1 MTSVSTSPTSANAGA
16 TPGLSTFVPALQRLG
31 LLAFILAI
39 WWIGSLNTPAYVLP
53 GPLAVAQAVGDLAGT
68 ETFLV
73 DIGATLGRVA
83 TGFGIALVVGV
94 PLGIVFGANRTIGNF
109 FEPLLPILNTVS
121 SAIWAIF
128 AMLWFGLSDM
138 ATIFVVLMTAMPL
151 IITNTWQG
159 TRNVSPELVEVAQS
173 LRFGRTA
180 ILRKIY
186 LPSILPHIFS
196 GSRLAFAFGWRVSL
210 VAETLGASSGVGY
223 RLRQAAD
230 LFQADQ
236 VFAWTVLIISMMVA
250 VEVGIFRPAERY
262 LFRWQKARSV

>member
-1 MTSVSTSPTSANAGA
+1 MTSASTSPTRANAGA

>member
-1 MTSVSTSPTSANAGA
+1 MATASAVEAPSLSRF
-16 TPGLSTFVPALQRLG
+16 TPVFQRLG
-31 LLAFILAI
+31 LVALILAI
-39 WWIGSLNTPAYVLP
+39 WWMGARGMPAYILP
-53 GPLAVAQAVGDLAGT
+53 GPEAVARAVGDLAAT

-73 DIGATLGRVA
+73 DVGATLYRVA
-83 TGFGIALVVGV
+83 SGFVIALVLGV
-94 PLGIVFGANRTIGNF
+94 PLGIVFGANRALGNF

-138 ATIFVVLMTAMPL
+138 ATIFVVLMTALPL

-173 LRFGRTA
+173 LRFGRAA

-186 LPSILPHIFS
+186 LPSILPYIFS

-262 LFRWQKARSV
+262 LFRWQKARNV

>member
-1 MTSVSTSPTSANAGA
+1 MTSARTAEA
-16 TPGLSTFVPALQRLG
+16 PGLSRFAPVLQRLG
-31 LLAFILAI
+31 LIALILAI
-39 WWIGSLNTPAYVLP
+39 WWVGASGMPAYILP
-53 GPLAVAQAVGDLAGT
+53 GPVAVAHAIGDLAAT

-73 DIGATLGRVA
+73 DIGATLGRVV
-83 TGFGIALVVGV
+83 TGFGIALGLGV
-94 PLGIVFGANRTIGNF
+94 PLGIVFGANRVLGNF

-138 ATIFVVLMTAMPL
+138 ATIFVVLMTALPL

-173 LRFGRTA
+173 LRFGRIA

-186 LPSILPHIFS
+186 LPSILPYIFS

-250 VEVGIFRPAERY
+250 VEAGIFRPAERY
-262 LFRWQKARSV
+262 LFRWQKTRSV